1 MGTTVT
7 VINNVIHASTMLQS
21 KTQRL
26 ILGVVLLL
34 LVDIIWVSSSE
45 LTKFLYENEQYD
57 KPFFCTYFKTS
68 MFTLYLVGLGVLAPW
83 RTSCAKSGSYTLVE
97 QNDDDEVAGN
107 GMVHS
112 PSSLSDSTFVPIK
125 TPTEQVSGT
134 ESDDSSVRSVRFN
147 KLAEVREMSPHEAS
161 DALMSRLSYSAS
173 IRFRRQKTHH
183 KTARTA
189 LMFCILWFIANYMFQ
204 LALDP
209 ADTSLVTLL
218 STTSSFFT
226 LVLSSMF
233 PSMSGDKFTL
243 SKLVAVLLSCGGAVS
258 LEL

>member
-1 MGTTVT
+1 MGTSVA
-7 VINNVIHASTMLQS
+7 VIKNVMHASKMLNN

-26 ILGVVLLL
+26 ILGVILLL

-83 RTSCAKSGSYTLVE
+83 RATCAKSGSYTLVE
-97 QNDDDEVAGN
+97 QNDDDEPA

-147 KLAEVREMSPHEAS
+147 KLAEVREMSPEEAS

-189 LMFCILWFIANYMFQ
+189 LMFCIL
-204 LALDP
+204 
-209 ADTSLVTLL
+209 VTI
-218 STTSSFFT
+218 
-226 LVLSSMF
+226 
-233 PSMSGDKFTL
+233 
-243 SKLVAVLLSCGGAVS
+243 
-258 LEL
+258 

>member
-1 MGTTVT
+1 MGTSVT
-7 VINNVIHASTMLQS
+7 IINNVIHASKMLNN

-26 ILGVVLLL
+26 ILGVILLL

-68 MFTLYLVGLGVLAPW
+68 MFTLYLVGLAVLAPW
-83 RTSCAKSGSYTLVE
+83 RTTCAKSGSYTLVE
-97 QNDDDEVAGN
+97 QNEEEDEPA

-134 ESDDSSVRSVRFN
+134 ESDDSSARSVRFN

-189 LMFCILWFIANYMFQ
+189 LMFCILV
-204 LALDP
+204 
-209 ADTSLVTLL
+209 SVKLL
-218 STTSSFFT
+218 FNQTFAE
-226 LVLSSMF
+226 
-233 PSMSGDKFTL
+233 KY
-243 SKLVAVLLSCGGAVS
+243 SKKINFL
-258 LEL
+258 

>member
-1 MGTTVT
+1 ML
-7 VINNVIHASTMLQS
+7 NN

-26 ILGVVLLL
+26 ILGVILLL

-83 RTSCAKSGSYTLVE
+83 RATCAKSGSYTLVE
-97 QNDDDEVAGN
+97 QNDDDEPA

-147 KLAEVREMSPHEAS
+147 KLAEVREMSPEEAS

-189 LMFCILWFIANYMFQ
+189 LMFCILVTIWRFLLWDLLSNHLYSFNSGSSPITCSSWHLIRQ
-204 LALDP
+204 
-209 ADTSLVTLL
+209 TLL
-218 STTSSFFT
+218 SWHSWVRHLAFLRSSCHPCSRQC
-226 LVLSSMF
+226 LEISLPSPSLWLSS
-233 PSMSGDKFTL
+233 S
-243 SKLVAVLLSCGGAVS
+243 VAV
-258 LEL
+258 EP